1 MDWRE
6 ECRRVHIEGMG
17 QLVQDGRIPFR
28 LKVYNSLGVN
38 HPPDLVLKDG
48 VDDSVRELL
57 RTHVFAMFHSVA
69 LPAALYQSDTWQ
81 VDGQKITTY
90 FGLSETLS
98 FEEYEKEYIR
108 ILNEK
113 FEGTAANLP
122 PELMTEGIYTGIKG
136 PQIMPVSF
144 ITPYVRDKDGAL
156 EFKDTK
162 EVEGGISNLLP
173 DWWETPVN

>member
-6 ECRRVHIEGMG
+6 ECRRVHIDGMAT
-17 QLVQDGRIPFR
+17 LAQDGRIPFR
-28 LKVYNSLGVN
+28 LKAYNASGVS
-38 HPPDLVLKDG
+38 HRSDLVFQNG
-48 VDDSVRELL
+48 IDDSIRELL
-57 RTHVFAMFHSVA
+57 RTNVTTFLHAIA
-69 LPAALYQSDTWQ
+69 LPAALFQSDTWQ